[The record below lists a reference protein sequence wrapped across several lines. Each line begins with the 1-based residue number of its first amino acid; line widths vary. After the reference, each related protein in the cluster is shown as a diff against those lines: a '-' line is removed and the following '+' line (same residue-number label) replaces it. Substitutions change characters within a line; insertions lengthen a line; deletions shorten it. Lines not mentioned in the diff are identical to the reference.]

1 MAEVRSRITWA
12 PRWLVI
18 LAIWTVPA
26 LVAWSQALLTPL
38 LEPGADIPVFR
49 VLILQLA
56 LWWFWAPLTP
66 AIAKLR
72 QRWPLDTP
80 PRAPGI
86 AIHLLVSL
94 VVAAVLGAL
103 NAALVIALFPE
114 SPWSGFGE
122 FTLRFIQT
130 RAHFSVLTYWA
141 TFGTLSAVEYARQLA
156 ERNRTAAELQQRLLR
171 AELDA
176 LEKQLQ
182 PHFLFNTL
190 HAIGVLVREDPD
202 KAGRMVAQLGE
213 LLRSTLD
220 AGTAQEI
227 SLGAE
232 LRVLDLYLDIQRTRF
247 SDRLTVDID
256 IPDALRSAAVPS
268 LVLQPLVENAIR
280 HAVEPRPGPAHVR
293 IAAARTGKMLELTVS
308 DDGPGLSPNGKDGIG
323 LSNTRARLAA
333 MYGDT
338 QALIVANGTEGGVR
352 STVKIPFHVH
362 I

>member
-1 MAEVRSRITWA
+1 MALGRSRITRA

-26 LVAWSQALLTPL
+26 IVAWSQILLTPL
-38 LEPGADIPVFR
+38 FEPGADIPVLN
-49 VLILQLA
+49 VLVLQLA

-66 AIAKLR
+66 VIASLR
-72 QRWPLDTP
+72 QRWPLDVP

-86 AIHLLVSL
+86 AIHLTVSL
-94 VVAAVLGAL
+94 VLAAVLAAL

-130 RAHFSVLTYWA
+130 RGHFSVLIYWA
-141 TFGTLSAVEYARQLA
+141 TFGALSAVAYARQLA
-156 ERNRTAAELQQRLLR
+156 DRTQTAAELQQRLLR

-202 KAGRMVAQLGE
+202 KAGRMVTQLGE

-220 AGTAQEI
+220 AGTAQEVT
-227 SLGAE
+227 LAAE

-247 SDRLTVDID
+247 SDRLAVDVD
-256 IPDALRSAAVPS
+256 IPDPLRSAAVPS
-268 LVLQPLVENAIR
+268 LVLQPLVENAVR
-280 HAVEPRPGPAHVR
+280 HAVEPRPGPAHIS
-293 IAAARTGKMLELTVS
+293 IAAARAGDMLELTVS
-308 DDGPGLSPNGKDGIG
+308 DDGPGLSSNAKDGIG
-323 LSNTRARLAA
+323 LANTRARLAA
-333 MYGDT
+333 MYGDA
-338 QALIVANGTEGGVR
+338 QALSVANGTEGGVR
-352 STVKIPFHVH
+352 STVRIPFRVL